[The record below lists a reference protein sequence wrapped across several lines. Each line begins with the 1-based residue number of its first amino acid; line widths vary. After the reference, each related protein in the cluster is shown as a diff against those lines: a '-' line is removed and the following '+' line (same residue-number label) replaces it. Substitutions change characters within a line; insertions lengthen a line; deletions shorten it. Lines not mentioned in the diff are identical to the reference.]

1 MEWLNIILGAL
12 ATLFAGMN
20 IYQLF
25 AFRQYKAKYKAIAE
39 KEKAEADESK
49 QSALERRLDA
59 VEKLYAAQGELIDTL
74 RKEVIQL
81 SKEKFESEKRIVQ
94 LEGENKTLQEKVN
107 WLDKDVQAYKTLY
120 EKAMAG
126 EHRF

>member
-20 IYQLF
+20 IYQLL
-25 AFRQYKAKYKAIAE
+25 AFRQYKSKYKAIAE

-49 QSALERRLDA
+49 QSALERRLDSL
-59 VEKLYAAQGELIDTL
+59 EKLYASQGELIDSL
-74 RKEVIQL
+74 RSEVIKR
-81 SKEKFESEKRIVQ
+81 SKEQFESEKRIVQ
-94 LEGENKTLQEKVN
+94 LEGENKTLREKVD
-107 WLDKDVQAYKTLY
+107 WLEKDVQAYKTLY
-120 EKAMAG
+120 EKAMSG